1 LARTHTGKAGTLSGN
16 ELNTLLK
23 IVEAG
28 NNGLRNKT
36 ILLLTHYLA
45 LRAKEIS
52 CIKITDVLDGK
63 SKVKSVLRLQA
74 NYTKGNKHRDI
85 PLSSPKVIKAIQAW
99 IEYRKEHDGLV
110 FNVKAPLF
118 KSQKGPA
125 FSPNSMSRMIS
136 KLYKDAHLEGCSSHT
151 GRRSMITKLA
161 NNGIDLNSI
170 RVLAGHS
177 NIATTQ
183 RYIQTDPDMLA
194 KIMKGL

>member
-1 LARTHTGKAGTLSGN
+1 MARTHTGKAGTLSDK
-16 ELNTLLK
+16 ELQNLFA

-36 ILLLTHYLA
+36 VLLLTHFLA
-45 LRAKEIS
+45 LRAKEVS
-52 CIKITDVLDGK
+52 CIKITDVIDGK
-63 SKVKSVLRLQA
+63 GKVKSVLRLQA

-85 PLSSPKVIKAIQAW
+85 PLSNPKVIKAIQAW

-110 FNVKAPLF
+110 FNLKAPLF
-118 KSQKGPA
+118 KSQKGLA
-125 FSPNSMSRMIS
+125 FSPNSMSRMINQ
-136 KLYKDAHLEGCSSHT
+136 LYKDARFEGCSSHT
-151 GRRSMITKLA
+151 GRRTMITKLA

-183 RYIQTDPDMLA
+183 RYIQTNPDMLA
-194 KIMKGL
+194 KVMKGL